1 VIGLRISAA
10 LIATFILAP
19 TIVVVG
25 SSFSGGTLPQ
35 FPPSDLSLRWYAHAL
50 SQPIFTEAAFNSL
63 WLALVATAL
72 ATPIALAA
80 AIAIVRGD
88 FAGKTAIQAVLLAP
102 LFVPAIVVSLSILL
116 VSARLNIRDVG
127 FRLVAAHVLITMP
140 YLVRTLIASLTRFD
154 VTLEEAA
161 RTLGASPLR
170 TFRIITLPLI
180 RPGLVA
186 ACILSLQLAWND
198 FLFSA
203 VLTNNATRTLP
214 VLMAAFSGGDTG
226 TDWGGMTA
234 SGVLV
239 ILPVLIFSF
248 AAQRHLVA
256 GLSSGAVKG

>member
-80 AIAIVRGD
+80 AVAIVRGD

-140 YLVRTLIASLTRFD
+140 YLVRTLIDSLTRFD

-161 RTLGASPLR
+161 RTLGASPMR

-180 RPGLVA
+180 WPGLVA
-186 ACILSLQLAWND
+186 GALFALVVSFDNVSVSL
-198 FLFSA
+198 FLTSA
-203 VLTNNATRTLP
+203 RTNTLP
-214 VLMAAFSGGDTG
+214 LLILNYVEYNYDPSIAALSTMLVCISLLAAVVLERMVGRRR
-226 TDWGGMTA
+226 
-234 SGVLV
+234 V
-239 ILPVLIFSF
+239 IGS
-248 AAQRHLVA
+248 
-256 GLSSGAVKG
+256 

>member
-25 SSFSGGTLPQ
+25 SSFSGGNLPQ

-50 SQPIFTEAAFNSL
+50 AQPIFTEAAFNSL
-63 WLALVATAL
+63 WLALVATAI

-88 FAGKTAIQAVLLAP
+88 FAGKTAVQAVLLAP

-116 VSARLNIRDVG
+116 VSARLNIREVG
-127 FRLVAAHVLITMP
+127 LRLVAAHVLITMP

-180 RPGLVA
+180 SPGLVA
-186 ACILSLQLAWND
+186 GALFALVVSFDNVSVSL
-198 FLFSA
+198 FLTSA
-203 VLTNNATRTLP
+203 RTNTLP
-214 VLMAAFSGGDTG
+214 LSILNYVEYNYDPSIAALSTMLVCISLLAAVVLER
-226 TDWGGMTA
+226 
-234 SGVLV
+234 LV
-239 ILPVLIFSF
+239 
-248 AAQRHLVA
+248 
-256 GLSSGAVKG
+256 GLRRVIGS

>member
-25 SSFSGGTLPQ
+25 SSFSGGNLPQ

-186 ACILSLQLAWND
+186 GALFALVVSFDNVSISL
-198 FLFSA
+198 FLTSA
-203 VLTNNATRTLP
+203 RTNTLP
-214 VLMAAFSGGDTG
+214 LSILNYVEYNYDPSIAALSTMLVCISLLAAVVLER
-226 TDWGGMTA
+226 
-234 SGVLV
+234 LV
-239 ILPVLIFSF
+239 
-248 AAQRHLVA
+248 
-256 GLSSGAVKG
+256 GLRRVIGS